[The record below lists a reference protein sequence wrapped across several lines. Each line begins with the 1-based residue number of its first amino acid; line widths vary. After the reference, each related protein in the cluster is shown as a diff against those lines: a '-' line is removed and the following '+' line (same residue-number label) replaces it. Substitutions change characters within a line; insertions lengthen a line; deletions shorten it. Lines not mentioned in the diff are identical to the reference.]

1 MHQLNKQLKII
12 SKHTKMVT
20 KAESLVQSLV
30 WIKNSQVNQEKNKVL
45 IKILT

>member
-12 SKHTKMVT
+12 SKHIKMVT
-20 KAESLVQSLV
+20 KAKSLVQSLV
-30 WIKNSQVNQEKNKVL
+30 RIKNSQVNQEKNKVL